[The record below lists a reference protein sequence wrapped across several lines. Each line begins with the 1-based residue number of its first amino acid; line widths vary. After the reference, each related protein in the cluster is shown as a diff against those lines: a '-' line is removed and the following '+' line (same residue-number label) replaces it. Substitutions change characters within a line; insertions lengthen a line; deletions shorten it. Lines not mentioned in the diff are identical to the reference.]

1 MRGNALDGSGAAN
14 SPASTPAPAIVH
26 PATVA
31 PPGGPKRHHV
41 LVVDDDAAIGKHVAF
56 HLGQHNFRVSR
67 ALDGALALA
76 LIARDAP
83 DVIVLDHYLPDT
95 TGEDLLEV
103 LRRDEATRA
112 IPVIYLTIDGSHR
125 RFRKSM
131 TGGAD
136 DFLSKPFEVRELV
149 EAVKAQLRKVYAR
162 MIPQDDAPRASRDE
176 EIAGLAEKMRTV
188 ESRLAQ
194 ACDDRSRTQAEIQ
207 ALNETL
213 DQRVA
218 QQAAEQTR
226 TLERQNSA
234 LRAYGYALAHELR
247 GPLNGILGFAGLLMD
262 GQATELNAESVGML
276 ERIATNGRRM
286 NDFIEG
292 LLAMATAE
300 RSQFTRARVDLS
312 AMAREVVA
320 DAAMTGAACC
330 GDVRIAAGL
339 ETRADPVLARIV
351 LENLLSNALKY
362 TSKNTLPAIEFDRC
376 EINGEQV
383 FFLRDNGA
391 GFDMQYALRLFEP
404 FQRLHSLDDYDG
416 LGIGLAT
423 VRQIVERHQGRI
435 WARSAPG
442 EGATFFFTLSPA
454 P

>member
-1 MRGNALDGSGAAN
+1 MRVNALDDSGAA
-14 SPASTPAPAIVH
+14 SDHHAA
-26 PATVA
+26 VA
-31 PPGGPKRHHV
+31 RPGGPKRHHV
-41 LVVDDDAAIGKHVAF
+41 LVVDDDAAIGKHIAF

-67 ALDGALALA
+67 ALDGAQARA
-76 LIARDAP
+76 SIARDAP

-95 TGEDLLEV
+95 TGEELLEL

-136 DFLSKPFEVRELV
+136 DFLSKPFEVQELV

-162 MIPQDDAPRASRDE
+162 MIPQDDTPRASRDE

-188 ESRLAQ
+188 ETRLAQ
-194 ACDDRSRTQAEIQ
+194 ACDDRSRTQAEML

-226 TLERQNSA
+226 ILERQNSA

-247 GPLNGILGFAGLLMD
+247 SPLSGILGFAGLLME
-262 GQATELNAESVGML
+262 GHATELSAESVGML

-300 RSQFTRARVDLS
+300 RSQFTRAHVDLS
-312 AMAREVVA
+312 AMARDVVA
-320 DAAMTGAACC
+320 DAAVWR
-330 GDVRIAAGL
+330 GDLRIAPGL

-362 TSKNTLPAIEFDRC
+362 TSRNTLPAIEFDRC
-376 EINGEQV
+376 EINGEQL

-391 GFDMQYALRLFEP
+391 GFDMQDALRLFEP

-423 VRQIVERHQGRI
+423 VQQIVERHQGRI

-442 EGATFFFTLSPA
+442 EGATFFFSLTPSS
-454 P
+454 